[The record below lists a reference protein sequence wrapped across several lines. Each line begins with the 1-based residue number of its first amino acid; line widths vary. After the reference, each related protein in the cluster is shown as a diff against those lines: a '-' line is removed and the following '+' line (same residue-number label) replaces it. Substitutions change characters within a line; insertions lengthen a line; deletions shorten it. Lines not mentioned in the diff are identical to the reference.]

1 MNHDIPI
8 LNHYFIIPW
17 LCYGK
22 PHFSKAL
29 YALGSDL
36 ILQVP
41 SLSYGCCQM
50 GGPRS
55 PQRSAQLVTAGLEL
69 CDMLIFYDML
79 DEIFHILVIWLEFS
93 DKIPMFVWE
102 KNGKRG
108 MLGHPSV
115 HCWLL
120 CFLCYGSMFHPYL
133 WCFSCGGFWDFF
145 ARTFTSLFGFRWG
158 GDLLLLLCFFENGFV
173 LELSLL
179 NTSFVV
185 FDFSLQ
191 M

>member
-1 MNHDIPI
+1 M
-8 LNHYFIIPW
+8 
-17 LCYGK
+17 
-22 PHFSKAL
+22 
-29 YALGSDL
+29 
-36 ILQVP
+36 
-41 SLSYGCCQM
+41 
-50 GGPRS
+50 
-55 PQRSAQLVTAGLEL
+55 T
-69 CDMLIFYDML
+69 
-79 DEIFHILVIWLEFS
+79 IWLLLEWRYCSGHGTRVGWNEDPSHMAADGVSIEERPTGLGRISRRAKKWKKHRNDYHISAVCYISFGYS
-93 DKIPMFVWE
+93 PE

-120 CFLCYGSMFHPYL
+120 CFFFFLCYGSMFHPYL

>member
-1 MNHDIPI
+1 MNGLAHHISRHGRGWPWNLHGVQCHRIAGCHPDPEVPDSSWQEKNLRQLFQDFAWFWWLIWSEKKTLDISQ
-8 LNHYFIIPW
+8 
-17 LCYGK
+17 K
-22 PHFSKAL
+22 
-29 YALGSDL
+29 
-36 ILQVP
+36 
-41 SLSYGCCQM
+41 
-50 GGPRS
+50 
-55 PQRSAQLVTAGLEL
+55 
-69 CDMLIFYDML
+69 
-79 DEIFHILVIWLEFS
+79 
-93 DKIPMFVWE
+93 

-115 HCWLL
+115 YFWLL
-120 CFLCYGSMFHPYL
+120 WFLCFCSMFHLYL
-133 WCFSCGGFWDFF
+133 WCFFLWGFWDFF